1 MGRLVLLALLCSLV
15 AGAQNAPSNAN
26 AAAAPKAAP
35 PAHAASKTAAKPAK
49 TESVIPD
56 KPDKP
61 EGMTHDQADA
71 ILNEL
76 RAIHQL
82 LVAQG
87 FTRVA
92 APAPAPATGA
102 PPNMVGPAPPGDKV
116 QMKMDSGW
124 HWMGRDDAPV
134 TIVEFTD
141 YQ

>member
-1 MGRLVLLALLCSLV
+1 MCRLGVLALLCSLM

-35 PAHAASKTAAKPAK
+35 PSHAASKTAKPAAKPAK
-49 TESVIPD
+49 TESVASD

-87 FTRVA
+87 FTRAA
-92 APAPAPATGA
+92 APAPATRPRVSRNDEDT
-102 PPNMVGPAPPGDKV
+102 P
-116 QMKMDSGW
+116 
-124 HWMGRDDAPV
+124 R
-134 TIVEFTD
+134 
-141 YQ
+141 